1 MIYSK
6 CSQWYSVKVSKSR
19 EWQYGERFK
28 VAVEGIESQM
38 GRVVAESQV
47 TTHEGSSQKRHGARA
62 LGLHT

>member
-6 CSQWYSVKVSKSR
+6 CSQWYSVKVSESR

-47 TTHEGSSQKRHGARA
+47 TTRGRVRRGTV
-62 LGLHT
+62 LGR